1 NAAASAT
8 VDLNGDGNLDLVV
21 SDSTTDRTTKQAV
34 GVISIQLGKGDGTF
48 QTAVT
53 YPAGTDAESLAIGDL
68 NGDGIPDVVVSNLRA
83 GTVAVLLGNGDGTFR
98 AAVHYAAAV
107 GKRSNIVALG
117 DFNRDGFMDLAV
129 ASGATAVSNTADVTT
144 GAVEVL
150 LGNGDGTFRNGL
162 IYGAGQGPTF
172 MTVADVNGDGQPDL
186 LIATGKIWTFLNT
199 YVPGGKSA
207 CTPFLPT
214 GN

>member
-1 NAAASAT
+1 
-8 VDLNGDGNLDLVV
+8 
-21 SDSTTDRTTKQAV
+21 
-34 GVISIQLGKGDGTF
+34 LGKGDGTF

-53 YPAGTDAESLAIGDL
+53 YSAGSDAGSLAIGDI
-68 NGDGIPDVVVSNLRA
+68 NSDGIPDVVVSNLRA
-83 GTVAVLLGNGDGTFR
+83 GTVAVLLGNGDGTFQ
-98 AAVHYAAAV
+98 AAVHYATAV

-117 DFNRDGFMDLAV
+117 DFNGDGFMDLAV
-129 ASGATAVSNTADVTT
+129 ASGGTGLSNTADDTT
-144 GAVEVL
+144 GAVAVL
-150 LGNGDGTFRNGL
+150 LGNGDGTFRNAL

-186 LIATGKIWTFLNT
+186 LIATGKIWILLNT
-199 YVPGGKSA
+199 HIPGGTSA